1 MTKETWG
8 KKQGLRKQKLR
19 PRELE
24 VCDSLLSRNFFIDS
38 NTNNE
43 IRLLFLGDGK

>member
-1 MTKETWG
+1 MTKEMQG

-24 VCDSLLSRNFFIDS
+24 VCAVILSSNFFIDS

-43 IRLLFLGDGK
+43 IRVLFLGDGK